1 VICFCRTIVSGGCL
15 KSPKT
20 NNKNRIKKSVHFDW
34 HMPREIRSTSP
45 STHSNYRLP
54 VTVTSSFLSTSNISN
69 TDNDE
74 QRKKNDGEAVKE
86 KEKIETTRRTIIT
99 TTPLTTHTIHRSFSL
114 SPSPQSKEEK
124 NDSRRHREEKKKE
137 NVDKLNSI
145 TSPRVTT
152 AATHLYCTTNDAA
165 SVTFN
170 DDVSQLKEP
179 NGTNNHHTSTNDP
192 LY

>member
-114 SPSPQSKEEK
+114 SPSPLSRGEN
-124 NDSRRHREEKKKE
+124 NDSRRHRQEKKE
-137 NVDKLNSI
+137 NVDELNSTLTRRVSTAAAHLHCTPNASTVNYNISSTKKLNGM
-145 TSPRVTT
+145 
-152 AATHLYCTTNDAA
+152 Y
-165 SVTFN
+165 
-170 DDVSQLKEP
+170 E
-179 NGTNNHHTSTNDP
+179 
-192 LY
+192 

>member
-1 VICFCRTIVSGGCL
+1 LPTEIQSTFPLTR
-15 KSPKT
+15 
-20 NNKNRIKKSVHFDW
+20 NNDQ
-34 HMPREIRSTSP
+34 PT
-45 STHSNYRLP
+45 
-54 VTVTSSFLSTSNISN
+54 VTVTSSSLFTGNRTSDS
-69 TDNDE
+69 DE
-74 QRKKNDGEAVKE
+74 QKKKYDGETVQE
-86 KEKIETTRRTIIT
+86 KERRTIIT
-99 TTPLTTHTIHRSFSL
+99 TIPLTTHTIHRSFSL